1 MSMHACP
8 EDMIHVYNGL
18 VFSHKKNEISFE
30 MIWLQLEI
38 VILSEVRQ
46 RQIYDTTYMHNLK
59 YDTDEPIY

>member
-38 VILSEVRQ
+38 VILSEVRKTNTSCD
-46 RQIYDTTYMHNLK
+46 ITYTYNLK
-59 YDTDEPIY
+59 HDTI